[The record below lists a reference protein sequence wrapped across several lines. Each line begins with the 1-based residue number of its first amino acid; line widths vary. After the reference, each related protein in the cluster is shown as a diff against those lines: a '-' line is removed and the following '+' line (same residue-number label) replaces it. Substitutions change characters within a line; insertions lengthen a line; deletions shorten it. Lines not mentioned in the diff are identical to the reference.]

1 MDDGWKKVH
10 KEVTCSACLTIF
22 KEPKILLRLHTFCV
36 KCLRALW
43 QQEHVVGANRI
54 IHCPQCREK
63 VPLSL
68 VEELQPSFT
77 VSRLLDIVEMQDCLN
92 RKAPPTCQSCSN
104 NTPAIASCTP
114 CGIFLCSPCLDVHK
128 TLKVTLSHHINNL
141 DDIRSGKV
149 TIPSILD
156 HKQQM
161 CSIHPDKSLELYCTK
176 EECLICLGCAVVQHR
191 NHKFDFISQMAEE
204 HKEKINLK
212 LPQVREQIKII
223 GQAAAEVKNMQEE
236 LQKRKD
242 ENIHYVDKV
251 FQEIIVALNERKQ
264 QILDEIN
271 KTTAE
276 KMQTLNE
283 QHKELSD
290 LQLQMNAYLELM
302 EVKLKSERD
311 QDIMAMKDQMVNRG
325 DTLL

>member
-1 MDDGWKKVH
+1 M
-10 KEVTCSACLTIF
+10 
-22 KEPKILLRLHTFCV
+22 P
-36 KCLRALW
+36 
-43 QQEHVVGANRI
+43 N
-54 IHCPQCREK
+54 
-63 VPLSL
+63 
-68 VEELQPSFT
+68 
-77 VSRLLDIVEMQDCLN
+77 
-92 RKAPPTCQSCSN
+92 
-104 NTPAIASCTP
+104 
-114 CGIFLCSPCLDVHK
+114 GIFLCSPCLDVHK
-128 TLKVTLSHHINNL
+128 TLKVTRSHHINNL

-161 CSIHPDKSLELYCTK
+161 CSIHPDKPLELYCTK

-191 NHKFDFISQMAEE
+191 NHKFDLISQMAEE

-212 LPQVREQIKII
+212 LPQVREQITII

-251 FQEIIVALNERKQ
+251 FQEIILALSEQKQ

-276 KMQTLNE
+276 KIQTLNE
-283 QHKELSD
+283 QHKELCD

-325 DTLL
+325 DTCTVASGQVGKDITC